1 MHRLIFSTFYRTRS
15 SVDIPNRNPL
25 TTSRMGAALERVN
38 VNLPSDARG
47 RLKRLAKALKRT
59 EGEVVRDLILSALN
73 RAERSEFQRRVAASR
88 TPERRARDREIAEA
102 LERLRG

>member
-1 MHRLIFSTFYRTRS
+1 MS
-15 SVDIPNRNPL
+15 
-25 TTSRMGAALERVN
+25 AALERVN
-38 VNLPSDARG
+38 LNLPSEARS

-59 EGEVVRDLILSALN
+59 EGEVVRDLVLTALDREE
-73 RAERSEFQRRVAASR
+73 RAEFQRRVAASR